1 MEKKET
7 MKEKLENL
15 FDNDPTNS
23 NNVFDRVQDQMTS
36 PSVDKKIADTIEGIK
51 KVKEEKNKKD

>member
-36 PSVDKKIADTIEGIK
+36 PSVDKKIADTIENIK
-51 KVKEEKNKKD
+51 KVQEEKN